1 MKQFLATKLTIEQCA
16 QRLHNTID
24 PVPTPEERLNTAPN
38 TTWAPDPLP
47 GAGQRTTGFGY
58 SPGTRPVVGTIQDGT
73 FHLEKRVAQS
83 SYGHGPNATPIIGA
97 TCTGRLQPA
106 PYGTLIELEMERPSS
121 SVLLIFVTG
130 LFAVVFG
137 LIGLLV
143 LSTYL
148 TGIHPT
154 PPTSK
159 GDAGGFGSCILVLL
173 FVVPL
178 VLSLIAQQTGNAER
192 EYILKLVK
200 LVCQATPL
208 AAQKVSAE
216 EGYTGKTG
224 HLS

>member
-1 MKQFLATKLTIEQCA
+1 
-16 QRLHNTID
+16 
-24 PVPTPEERLNTAPN
+24 
-38 TTWAPDPLP
+38 
-47 GAGQRTTGFGY
+47 
-58 SPGTRPVVGTIQDGT
+58 
-73 FHLEKRVAQS
+73 
-83 SYGHGPNATPIIGA
+83 
-97 TCTGRLQPA
+97 
-106 PYGTLIELEMERPSS
+106 MERPSS

-130 LFAVVFG
+130 LFAVIFG

-148 TGIHPT
+148 TGTHPAT
-154 PPTSK
+154 PTSK
-159 GDAGGFGSCILVLL
+159 GDAGGFGSCVLVLL

-208 AAQKVSAE
+208 AAQKVASG